1 MNFLRIY
8 LGENDHCGHEP
19 VYKYIMKLCYDKGI
33 KGVTVLKGIM
43 GFGEK
48 HHVHRVDF
56 FTLSEDLP
64 IIIEVIDEKEKILNL
79 IEEIK
84 KCNFDGLAVYWD
96 INAIRITKEPI

>member
-1 MNFLRIY
+1 MKFLRIY
-8 LGENDHCGHEP
+8 LGEGDHCDGTP
-19 VYKYIMKLCYDKGI
+19 VYKHIVKLCYDHGI

-64 IIIEVIDEKEKILNL
+64 IVVEIVDSSDKIEKIIEEV
-79 IEEIK
+79 K
-84 KCNFDGLAVYWD
+84 KCNFDGLVVYWD
-96 INAIRITKEPI
+96 VESIRIEKNK